1 LPKKKNQYI
10 NAKDTLVLLR
20 SEAEKAMS
28 GNEGRPDPQLQSMD
42 IKDLLH
48 NIQIQQIELE
58 MQNDE
63 LKISNEELELQRA
76 KFAGLFDLAPVGYF
90 ILNNFGVIEE
100 VNTIGLQLLD
110 MPKKNVLHRRFQNL
124 IAINE
129 TTLFTSFL
137 NSLRYTDNKHTC
149 QLTMQIPGGK
159 TFHAQVQGI
168 ATQKSTIDSTRYYI
182 GVIDITDR
190 INDALTL
197 SKANERL
204 NIALNASSAGTWEIN
219 LKSGRIFLDNYSKN
233 ILGFTHA
240 NFDGR
245 SDTFL
250 GIIHHEDRER
260 VQSQLLLALDKESEL
275 DIDYRVTCP
284 DGKTK
289 YVAVRGHVVYVGKDL
304 NSFVG
309 IVMDIDH
316 KKQLENEAQA
326 LKLSQH
332 KTITAA
338 TLQAQEKERKRIS
351 EALHDSVSQL
361 LYGIKLNLQNLD
373 KDDERSKKVHDLLEL
388 AIQETR
394 NIAFELAPSVLTDF
408 GLPIT
413 IDEMCKR
420 LNNSKLNIKLIAH
433 GLQQRLDPAAEIS
446 IFRIIQELVNNC
458 IKHAEATVIRITLV
472 KKDNTITIEVQD
484 NGNGFIYHDN
494 ETYLNGSGLA
504 SIKNRI
510 SLFNG
515 TLQVNST
522 PGKGTKVLITLKEA
536 THQASNN
543 GYL

>member
-1 LPKKKNQYI
+1 LPKKKHHISN
-10 NAKDTLVLLR
+10 KDTLTLLR
-20 SEAEKAMS
+20 NEAEKVMS
-28 GNEGRPDPQLQSMD
+28 DSEKWPDPKLKSTD
-42 IKDLLH
+42 INDLLH

-90 ILNNFGVIEE
+90 ILNHLGVIEE
-100 VNTIGLQLLD
+100 VNAIGLQLLD
-110 MPKKNVLHRRFQNL
+110 TPKRSVLHRRFQSL
-124 IAINE
+124 IAIND

-137 NSLRYTDNKHTC
+137 KSLRHTDSKHVC

-168 ATQKSTIDSTRYYI
+168 ATQKSAADSMRYYI
-182 GVIDITDR
+182 GVIDITER
-190 INDALTL
+190 INDALKL
-197 SKANERL
+197 SKTNERL

-219 LKSGRIFLDNYSKN
+219 LKTGRIFLDDYSKN
-233 ILGFTHA
+233 ILGFSDA
-240 NFDGR
+240 DFDGR

-250 GIIHHEDRER
+250 NVIHHEDKER
-260 VQSQLLLALDKESEL
+260 VQAQLLQALEKEKEL
-275 DIDYRVTCP
+275 DIDYRITCP
-284 DGKTK
+284 NGKNK
-289 YVAVRGHVVYVGKDL
+289 YVAARGHVVYVGNDL

-332 KTITAA
+332 KVITAA

-361 LYGIKLNLQNLD
+361 LYGIKLNLQNLETD
-373 KDDERSKKVHDLLEL
+373 NERADKVHNLLEL

-394 NIAFELAPSVLTDF
+394 NIAFELAPSVLNDF
-408 GLPIT
+408 GLSIA

-420 LNNSKLNIKLIAH
+420 LINNKLSIKALTH
-433 GLQQRLDPAAEIS
+433 GLKQRLDPQAEIS

-458 IKHAEATVIRITLV
+458 IKHAEATLINIALI
-472 KKDNTITIEVQD
+472 KKGNTITIEVQD
-484 NGNGFIYHDN
+484 NGNGFIYHDT
-494 ETYLNGSGLA
+494 ETYLNGSGFA

-522 PGKGTKVLITLKEA
+522 PGKGTQVLITLKEA
-536 THQASNN
+536 TDQASNN